1 MNKVRSYILYV
12 KPAVSSKEIKQI
24 ENLLEGIRIK
34 HKIFYKIVDGSRL
47 NQEEM
52 EELAETIRRISN
64 KKKIRVRSGGGG
76 ILPISRSGAVNLG
89 NIPILF
95 VLEDERPVN
104 VYPHEA
110 GAKGQRFEVLQ
121 HLNKLLKADNLDEF
135 RAEEVL
141 SEQDISKMISNYPV
155 LIEEGLEFLDTEV
168 AVKGAQIDVVFK
180 DRTNKHVLVEIELK
194 VTDAAIGQ
202 VIKFLDP
209 YSQQFGI
216 SPRNIRRALVC
227 IDISEN
233 RINTCKVEGIEVYK
247 FTVLK
252 LA

>member
-1 MNKVRSYILYV
+1 MRNYILYV
-12 KPAVSSKEIKQI
+12 TPEISSKKIKQI

-34 HKIFYKIVDGSRL
+34 HNISYKIIDGSRL

-52 EELAETIRRISN
+52 EELAEIIRRISN
-64 KKKIRVRSGGGG
+64 KKKIRVRSSGGG

-89 NIPILF
+89 NILILL
-95 VLEDERPVN
+95 VLENEKPID

-110 GAKGQRFEVLQ
+110 GAKGQRFKVLQ
-121 HLNKLLKADNLDEF
+121 HLNELLKADNLNEL
-135 RAEEVL
+135 RAEAVL

-216 SPRNIRRALVC
+216 SPRNLRRTLVC

-233 RINTCKVEGIEVYK
+233 YINTCKAEGIEVYK

>member
-1 MNKVRSYILYV
+1 MHSYILYMT
-12 KPAVSSKEIKQI
+12 PAIASKVKEIEQI

-34 HKIFYKIVDGSRL
+34 HKVSYKIVDGSQL
-47 NQEEM
+47 NSKDK

-64 KKKIRVRSGGGG
+64 KKKIRVVSSGGG
-76 ILPISRSGAVNLG
+76 ILPISRSKAVNFG
-89 NIPILF
+89 NIPILLL
-95 VLEDERPVN
+95 LEDEKSIN

-121 HLNKLLKADNLDEF
+121 HLKAVLKADHLDEL
-135 RAEEVL
+135 RAEAVL
-141 SEQDISKMISNYPV
+141 SEQDISKIISNFPA

-180 DRTNKHVLVEIELK
+180 DRTAKHVLVEIELK

-202 VIKFLDP
+202 VIKFLAP
-209 YSQQFGI
+209 YSQRFGV
-216 SPRNIRRALVC
+216 SPENIRRALVC
-227 IDISEN
+227 VDISEN
-233 RINTCKVEGIEVYK
+233 HVNICKTEGIEVYK
-247 FTVLK
+247 FTLRK

>member
-95 VLEDERPVN
+95 VLEDEKPIN

-121 HLNKLLKADNLDEF
+121 HLNMLLKADHLDEL

-141 SEQDISKMISNYPV
+141 SELDISKMISNYPA

-216 SPRNIRRALVC
+216 SPKNIRRALVC

-233 RINTCKVEGIEVYK
+233 RINTCKAEGIEVYK

>member
-1 MNKVRSYILYV
+1 MRNYILYV
-12 KPAVSSKEIKQI
+12 TPTISSKEIKQI

-34 HKIFYKIVDGSRL
+34 HKISYKIVDGSCL
-47 NQEEM
+47 NQEEK
-52 EELAETIRRISN
+52 EDIAETIRRISN
-64 KKKIRVRSGGGG
+64 KEKIRVRSGGGG

-89 NIPILF
+89 NIPILL
-95 VLEDERPVN
+95 VLENEKPIYVF
-104 VYPHEA
+104 PHEA
-110 GAKGQRFEVLQ
+110 GAKGQRFEVIQ
-121 HLNKLLKADNLDEF
+121 HLDALLKADHLDEL
-135 RAEEVL
+135 RVGKGL
-141 SEQDISKMISNYPV
+141 SEQDISKMISDYPA
-155 LIEEGLEFLDTEV
+155 LIEKGLEFLDTEV
-168 AVKGAQIDVVFK
+168 AVKGAQIDAVFK
-180 DRTNKHVLVEIELK
+180 DRTNKHVLVEIERK

-216 SPRNIRRALVC
+216 SPKNIRRALVC

-233 RINTCKVEGIEVYK
+233 RINTCKAEGIEVYK